1 MVSIPIKTRAVAGR
15 ETRII
20 WPIRQRL
27 RFVID
32 GFTLISGKRQQQQ
45 QQQQPK
51 KKYAGLN
58 QIIVDKL
65 PSNKET
71 TLPQRCTCSARRFN
85 SCPGISGPQLRFAHG
100 FAAEQ

>member
-1 MVSIPIKTRAVAGR
+1 MASRPIKTRAVPGR
-15 ETRII
+15 ETRMK
-20 WPIRQRL
+20 WPIKQRL
-27 RFVID
+27 RFVIE

-45 QQQQPK
+45 K
-51 KKYAGLN
+51 KTYAGLN

-71 TLPQRCTCSARRFN
+71 TPPQRCTCSARRFN